1 MRKAR
6 LGVIAVAKYNHQ
18 KDEVISMLSY
28 YKQRLSTE
36 KDIVTDICDTVLFND
51 MDVVKMAKRMEN
63 DGADTI
69 VFIVGTWIF
78 SSHVIAAV
86 NDLKTSFVL
95 YGLSDKIANGNFGA
109 SIQIRYVL
117 QEMGKKFLYLY
128 GPAQYEENIKEIIK
142 YTKASWTRNSIRN
155 EKIATIGGKC
165 MMMYQTQVN
174 EFSWKRTF
182 GVDFPQYDAVQVFT
196 EMKNISDEEAQPIA
210 DEFAGKFDR
219 VVWNLEETGEK
230 IAKDAILSQA
240 KMFLAFKRLAKL
252 YNISVFANKCMPE
265 MASSIY
271 GYKYAACMATCMLNE
286 FGLLTACEA
295 DLPAALTML
304 ILNRLTGKKV
314 FFADI
319 ARLSADRQRITF
331 FNCGTAPISLAD
343 RSQPVELWP
352 TPAATADEGV
362 PNEYLTEGADKE
374 RGACVRF
381 DLQSGRTVTIMRVGG
396 NDDTLRFH
404 VAKALTCPREVE
416 KDEILGQ
423 RWPGFGLK
431 FEGNIDAFLQNTV
444 GHHYVLVDGDYVQE
458 LRYLAEIYGIGF
470 SYFDGTLGINNP
482 ELKLRKKNNIKEELK

>member
-1 MRKAR
+1 MMHKAR

-18 KDEVISMLSY
+18 KDEIIAMLSY
-28 YKQRLSTE
+28 YKERLGGEADLT
-36 KDIVTDICDTVLFND
+36 TDICDTVLFND
-51 MDVVKMAKRMEN
+51 VDVAQAAKRMER
-63 DGADTI
+63 DRVDAI

-78 SSHVIAAV
+78 SSHIIAAV
-86 NDLKTSFVL
+86 NDLNVPFIL

-128 GPAQYEENIKEIIK
+128 GEARSEENIRQILK
-142 YTKASWTRNSIRN
+142 YTKASWVKNSIRN

-182 GVDFPQYDAVQVFT
+182 GIDFPQYDTVQVFT
-196 EMKNISDEEAQPIA
+196 EMKNVSDEEAQKVA

-219 VVWNLEETGEK
+219 IVWSIEETGEK
-230 IAKDAILSQA
+230 IARDAILSQA
-240 KMFLAFKRLAKL
+240 KMYLAFQRLAKM

-265 MASSIY
+265 MASAVY
-271 GYKYAACMATCMLNE
+271 GYKYAGCMATCMLNE
-286 FGLLTACEA
+286 SGLLTACEA

-304 ILNRLTGKKV
+304 ILSRLSGKKV

-331 FNCGTAPISLAD
+331 FNCGTAPVSLAD

-381 DLQSGRTVTIMRVGG
+381 DLQNGRNVTIMRIGG
-396 NDDTLRFH
+396 NDGTLRFH
-404 VAKALTCPREVE
+404 VAKAVTCPREVE
-416 KDEILGQ
+416 RDEVLGQ

-431 FEGNIDAFLQNTV
+431 FKGDIDAFIQNTV
-444 GHHYVLVDGDYVQE
+444 GHHYVLVDGDYVRE
-458 LRYLAEIYGIGF
+458 LKYLAAIYGVDF
-470 SYFDGTLGINNP
+470 CFFDGL
-482 ELKLRKKNNIKEELK
+482 

>member
-1 MRKAR
+1 MMRKAR

-18 KDEVISMLSY
+18 KDEVIAMLSY
-28 YKQRLSTE
+28 YKERLGGEADLT
-36 KDIVTDICDTVLFND
+36 TDICDTVLFND
-51 MDVVKMAKRMEN
+51 VDVAQTAKKMER
-63 DGADTI
+63 DGVDAI

-78 SSHVIAAV
+78 SSHIIAAV
-86 NDLKTSFVL
+86 NDLNVPFIL

-128 GPAQYEENIKEIIK
+128 GEARSEENIQQILK
-142 YTKASWTRNSIRN
+142 YTKASWVKNSIRN

-182 GVDFPQYDAVQVFT
+182 GIDFPQYDTVQVFT
-196 EMKNISDEEAQPIA
+196 EMKNVSDEEAQKVA

-219 VVWNLEETGEK
+219 IVWSIEETGEK
-230 IAKDAILSQA
+230 IARDAILSQA
-240 KMFLAFKRLAKL
+240 KMYLAFQRLAKM

-265 MASSIY
+265 MASAVY
-271 GYKYAACMATCMLNE
+271 GYKYAGCMATCMLNE
-286 FGLLTACEA
+286 SGLLTACEA

-304 ILNRLTGKKV
+304 ILSRLSGKKV

-331 FNCGTAPISLAD
+331 FNCGTAPVSLAD

-381 DLQSGRTVTIMRVGG
+381 DLQNGRNVTIMRIGG
-396 NDDTLRFH
+396 NDGTLRFH
-404 VAKALTCPREVE
+404 VAKAVTCPREVE
-416 KDEILGQ
+416 RDEVLGQ

-431 FEGNIDAFLQNTV
+431 FKGDIDAFIQNTV
-444 GHHYVLVDGDYVQE
+444 GHHYVLVDGDYVRE
-458 LRYLAEIYGIGF
+458 LKYLAAIYGIDF
-470 SYFDGTLGINNP
+470 CFFDGL
-482 ELKLRKKNNIKEELK
+482 